1 MAPSGHRSWHEGP
14 WHTCSRCGV
23 VYHLSDMS
31 WQRGLL
37 LCNAHCYDYGI
48 DPLIGDRE
56 LNIVRAFETPT
67 HELEPDPKLT
77 NPDVG
82 TAGQDFIDF

>member
-1 MAPSGHRSWHEGP
+1 MAPRGKRSWHFGP

-23 VYHLSDMS
+23 VYHLANMS

-37 LCNAHCYDYGI
+37 LCNENCLDTGF
-48 DPLIGDRE
+48 DPLVGDRE
-56 LNIVRAFETPT
+56 MTIIRAFETPT

-77 NPDVG
+77 DPDVG
-82 TAGQDFIDF
+82 TSGEDFINF